1 VSWGERVKLSSAR
14 REAKILSYPVPE
26 GKQAKLPSVT
36 TKRRKQMEQKEER
49 VQVYDVTALTSLE
62 KLEPVRVRPGM
73 YIGSTGIKGLHHCI
87 WEILDNAIDEI
98 SNGFGDSAAVI
109 LNKDKTVTIVDNGR
123 GIPTGMHPTKKK
135 SGVEMVFTE
144 LHTGGKFNN
153 DVYKTSGGLHGVGAA
168 VVNALSKWLEVEV
181 KQNGRI
187 YKQRFENAYDRTV
200 KREMPGTPV
209 TSLEALGSTKET
221 GTKVTFMPD
230 KDVFSVTEF
239 KFEVIDERL
248 QELAF
253 QNKGIT
259 LKLVDNRKDE
269 VVEKEYHSER
279 GLLDFIDYLNESK
292 TPLHNPPILFDGE
305 REVNGLNMYGEVCV
319 QFTDSTTEYI
329 ASYVNNIPTT
339 ESGTHESGF
348 KTGMTRAFKEWAKKL
363 NLIKEKDKEFEG
375 DDLREG
381 MTAIVRIKIS
391 NPIFEGQTKTKL
403 GNTEAYTM
411 MNDLAYTKFSEWIED
426 NKDTAASMINNALD
440 AAARREKIKKINEA
454 EKKKI
459 GKGTAPLAGKIAVC
473 TMKDPTVCEFIV
485 VEGDSAG
492 GSAKQARDRR
502 FQTIMPSKGKIMNT
516 EKQKLENVLGS
527 EELKIF
533 NTAIGTGVLD
543 NCKEDDLKYDK
554 IIIMSDADVDGY
566 HIRTLWMTYIY
577 RYMRSIIANGH
588 LYLAQPPLYKVYKQ
602 GKGGEIVKY
611 AYSDD
616 ELEKVKKEVGKG
628 ALLQRYKGLGEM
640 NPQQLWET
648 TLNPETRTLHQ
659 ITIEDAAKA
668 EKMVSLLM
676 GDVVAPRKNYMYKYA
691 EF

>member
-1 VSWGERVKLSSAR
+1 MRVSQKFHIVNTT
-14 REAKILSYPVPE
+14 EAIL
-26 GKQAKLPSVT
+26 
-36 TKRRKQMEQKEER
+36 MEQENILNES
-49 VQVYDVTALTSLE
+49 YDVTALTSLE

-98 SNGFGDSAAVI
+98 TNGYGDRTTII
-109 LNKDKTVTIVDNGR
+109 LNKDKSVTIIDNGR
-123 GIPTGMHPTKKK
+123 GVPTGIHPIKKK

-144 LHTGGKFNN
+144 LHTGGKFDNKN
-153 DVYKTSGGLHGVGAA
+153 YKTSGGLHGVGAA
-168 VVNALSKWLEVEV
+168 VVNALSEWLEVEV
-181 KQNGRI
+181 SQNGHI
-187 YKQRFENAYDRTV
+187 YKQRFEYTYDKTM
-200 KREMPGTPV
+200 KKNMPGTAVYPLKIV
-209 TSLEALGSTKET
+209 GNTEIT
-221 GTKVTFMPD
+221 GTKVTFLAD
-230 KDVFSVTEF
+230 KEVFSTIDF
-239 KFEVIDERL
+239 KFEIIDERL

-259 LKLVDNRKDE
+259 LILIDDRKE
-269 VVEKEYHSER
+269 EPIRKEYYSER

-292 TPLHNPPILFDGE
+292 TKLHEIPIIFEGDKE
-305 REVNGLNMYGEVCV
+305 INGINMYGEVCM

-329 ASYVNNIPTT
+329 ASYVNNIPTL
-339 ESGTHESGF
+339 EAGTHEAGF
-348 KTGMTRAFKEWAKKL
+348 KTGMTRAFKEGAKKL

-381 MTAIVRIKIS
+381 LTAIVRIKIS
-391 NPIFEGQTKTKL
+391 NPMFEGQTKNKL

-411 MNDLAYTKFSEWIED
+411 MNDLAYTKLSEWIED
-426 NKDTAASMINNALD
+426 NKELATNFINNALS
-440 AAARREKIKKINEA
+440 AAATREKIKKINDA
-454 EKKKI
+454 EKRKV
-459 GKGTAPLAGKIAVC
+459 GRGTAPLAGKVAVC
-473 TMKDPTVCEFIV
+473 TLKDPKFCEFIV

-533 NTAIGTGVLD
+533 NTAIGTGVLE
-543 NCKEDDLKYDK
+543 NCNSNDLKYDK

-566 HIRTLWMTYIY
+566 HIRTLWMTYFY
-577 RYMRSIIANGH
+577 RYMRSLISEGH
-588 LYLAQPPLYKVYKQ
+588 LYIALPPLYKVYKTD
-602 GKGGEIVKY
+602 KKGEIVKY

-616 ELEKVKKEVGKG
+616 ELEKTKKEIGKG
-628 ALLQRYKGLGEM
+628 ALIQRYKGLGEM
-640 NPQQLWET
+640 NPEQLWET
-648 TLNPETRTLHQ
+648 TLNPTTRTLQ
-659 ITIEDAAKA
+659 QVTIEDAAKA

-676 GDVVAPRKNYMYKYA
+676 GDVVEPRKNYMYKYA

>member
-1 VSWGERVKLSSAR
+1 METENMVKS
-14 REAKILSYPVPE
+14 
-26 GKQAKLPSVT
+26 T
-36 TKRRKQMEQKEER
+36 
-49 VQVYDVTALTSLE
+49 YDVTDLTSLE

-73 YIGSTGIKGLHHCI
+73 YIGSTGSKGLHHCL
-87 WEILDNAIDEI
+87 WEVLDNSIDEL
-98 SNGFGDSAAVI
+98 SNGFGDEITIS
-109 LNKDKTVTIVDNGR
+109 LNKDKSVSVIDNGR
-123 GIPTGMHPTKKK
+123 GIPTGIHPIKKK

-144 LHTGGKFNN
+144 LHTGGKFDNKN
-153 DVYKTSGGLHGVGAA
+153 YKTSGGLHGVGAA
-168 VVNALSKWLEVEV
+168 VVNALSEWLEVEV
-181 KQNGRI
+181 SQNGEI
-187 YKQRFENAYDRTV
+187 YKQRFEYSYDS
-200 KREMPGTPV
+200 KLKKKMPGTPV
-209 TSLEALGSTKET
+209 TPLKSLGKTEET
-221 GTKVTFMPD
+221 GTKVTFMAD
-230 KDVFSVTEF
+230 KEVFSTTEF
-239 KFEVIDERL
+239 KFEIIDERL

-259 LKLVDNRKDE
+259 LVLKDE
-269 VVEKEYHSER
+269 RNLEPIIKEYHSER

-292 TPLHNPPILFDGE
+292 TVLHQEPIIFDGE
-305 REVNGLNMYGEVCV
+305 RDINDLNMYGEVCM
-319 QFTDSTTEYI
+319 QFTDSTSEYI
-329 ASYVNNIPTT
+329 ASYVNNIPTRDA
-339 ESGTHESGF
+339 GTHESGF

-363 NLIKEKDKEFEG
+363 NLLKEKDKEFEG

-381 MTAIVRIKIS
+381 LTAIVRIKIS
-391 NPIFEGQTKTKL
+391 NPVFEGQTKNKL
-403 GNTEAYTM
+403 GNNEAYTM

-426 NKDTAASMINNALD
+426 NKETASLFINNAID
-440 AAARREKIKKINEA
+440 AAQRREKIKKINEA

-473 TMKDPTVCEFIV
+473 TLKETLLCEFIV

-516 EKQKLENVLGS
+516 EKQKLENVLAS

-533 NTAIGTGVLD
+533 NAAIGTGVLE
-543 NCKEDDLKYDK
+543 NYKEEDLKYGK

-577 RYMRSIIANGH
+577 RYMKPLIANGH
-588 LYLAQPPLYKVYKQ
+588 LFMALPPLYKVYKNDK
-602 GKGGEIVKY
+602 KGENVRY
-611 AYSDD
+611 AYSDE

-640 NPQQLWET
+640 NADQLWET
-648 TLNPETRTLHQ
+648 TLNPTTRTLQ
-659 ITIEDAAKA
+659 QVTIDDAAKA

-676 GDVVAPRKNYMYKYA
+676 GDVVEPRKNYMYKYA

>member
-1 VSWGERVKLSSAR
+1 
-14 REAKILSYPVPE
+14 
-26 GKQAKLPSVT
+26 
-36 TKRRKQMEQKEER
+36 MEQREEK

-62 KLEPVRVRPGM
+62 KLEPVRIRPGM
-73 YIGSTGIKGLHHCI
+73 YIGSTGSKGLHHCI
-87 WEILDNAIDEI
+87 WEILDNSIDEI
-98 SNGFGDSAAVI
+98 SNGFGDRAVVI
-109 LNKDKTVTIVDNGR
+109 LNKDKSATIIDNGR
-123 GIPTGMHPTKKK
+123 GIPTGIHPLKKK

-168 VVNALSKWLEVEV
+168 VVNALSKWVVVEI
-181 KQNGRI
+181 KQNGHI
-187 YKQRFENAYDRTV
+187 YSQRFEYAYDKSL
-200 KREMPGTPV
+200 KRDMPGTPV
-209 TSLEALGSTKET
+209 TTLKIVGNTKET
-221 GTKVTFMPD
+221 GTKVTFLPD
-230 KDVFSVTEF
+230 KDVFSATEF
-239 KFEVIDERL
+239 KFDVIDERL

-259 LKLVDNRKDE
+259 LKIIDKREDE
-269 VVEKEYHSER
+269 VIEKEYHSER
-279 GLLDFIDYLNESK
+279 GLLDFIEYLNESK
-292 TPLHNPPILFDGE
+292 TALHSPPILFEGE
-305 REVNGLNMYGEVCV
+305 REVNGISMYSEVCI

-348 KTGMTRAFKEWAKKL
+348 KAGMTRAFKEWAKKL
-363 NLIKEKDKEFEG
+363 NLLKEKDKEFEG

-381 MTAIVRIKIS
+381 MTAIVRIKIT

-411 MNDLAYTKFSEWIED
+411 MNDLSYTRFSEWIED
-426 NKDTAASMINNALD
+426 NKDTAVSIINNAID
-440 AAARREKIKKINEA
+440 AAARREKIKKINDA

-473 TMKDPTVCEFIV
+473 TLKDSSFCEFIV

-533 NTAIGTGVLD
+533 NTAIGTGVLE
-543 NCKEDDLKYDK
+543 NYKEQDLKYHK

-577 RYMRSIIANGH
+577 RYMRQIISNGH
-588 LYLAQPPLYKVYKQ
+588 LYIALPPLYKVYRQNKN
-602 GKGGEIVKY
+602 KEIVKY
-611 AYSDD
+611 AYSDE
-616 ELEKVKKEVGKG
+616 ELEKTKKEVGKG
-628 ALLQRYKGLGEM
+628 ALIQRYKGLGEM
-640 NPQQLWET
+640 NPDQLWET
-648 TLNPETRTLHQ
+648 TLNPETRTLQQ

-691 EF
+691 VFND